1 MKTRS
6 NLEVVYVQNVYFMYY
21 TNFINSIRYIIYKM
35 TLTSVLNRKT
45 VSISD
50 ETHKELVKLGVYG
63 ETIDDIIRKCID
75 AYKRQIKTRANLDDE
90 EDSFGTK
97 TAGPSY

>member
-1 MKTRS
+1 
-6 NLEVVYVQNVYFMYY
+6 
-21 TNFINSIRYIIYKM
+21 M

-75 AYKRQIKTRANLDDE
+75 AYKRQFKTKINFDDE
-90 EDSFGTK
+90 EVSFGKKPT
-97 TAGPSY
+97 GP

>member
-1 MKTRS
+1 MAIST
-6 NLEVVYVQNVYFMYY
+6 
-21 TNFINSIRYIIYKM
+21 
-35 TLTSVLNRKT
+35 VLNRKT

-75 AYKRQIKTRANLDDE
+75 AYKKQNK
-90 EDSFGTK
+90 K
-97 TAGPSY
+97 